1 MVAQKLTRAGCKRID
16 EEFGEEW
23 VFERIMAGRTVASI
37 QKEINIGHRIFY
49 SWLHGGP
56 KATRDETRW
65 ARYQEARRI
74 ASDTLAEETLQI
86 ADECASPEEVGIAKL
101 KIDTRKWLAGAMNPE
116 TYGNRPATQVNLSLG
131 DMHIQAL
138 KDVVSASQD
147 ALPPDED

>member
-16 EEFGEEW
+16 EEFGEDW
-23 VFERIMAGRTVASI
+23 VFERIMAGRTVSSI
-37 QKEINIGHRIFY
+37 QKEIDIGHRIFY

-65 ARYQEARRI
+65 TRYQEARRI
-74 ASDTLAEETLQI
+74 ASDTLADETLQI
-86 ADECASPEEVGIAKL
+86 ADDCATAEEVAVAKL

-116 TYGNRPATQVNLSLG
+116 SYGNRPSTQVSVSLG

-138 KDVVSASQD
+138 KDVVSASQN
-147 ALPPDED
+147 ALQHDED

>member
-116 TYGNRPATQVNLSLG
+116 TYGNLPATQVNLSLG

-147 ALPPDED
+147 ALPHDED